1 MFTKDPTNSKVTHL
15 KFILLMGTLY
25 NILDRDSLN
34 IILDKDSL
42 NIILSKYILNINLG
56 KYILNIIQC
65 NISMASITTAST
77 ISRLTS

>member
-15 KFILLMGTLY
+15 SILLMGTLY
-25 NILDRDSLN
+25 NILDSLN

-42 NIILSKYILNINLG
+42 NIILS

>member
-15 KFILLMGTLY
+15 SILLMGTLY
-25 NILDRDSLN
+25 NRDSLN

-42 NIILSKYILNINLG
+42 NIILSKYILNINLD
-56 KYILNIIQC
+56 KDILNIIQC
-65 NISMASITTAST
+65 NISMANITTAST

>member
-15 KFILLMGTLY
+15 SILLMGTLY

-42 NIILSKYILNINLG
+42 NIILSKYILNI
-56 KYILNIIQC
+56 IQC
-65 NISMASITTAST
+65 NISMANITTAST

>member
-15 KFILLMGTLY
+15 SILLMGTLY
-25 NILDRDSLN
+25 NRDSLN

-42 NIILSKYILNINLG
+42 NIILS

>member
-1 MFTKDPTNSKVTHL
+1 MFTKDPTNSKATHL
-15 KFILLMGTLY
+15 KCILLMGTLY
-25 NILDRDSLN
+25 NILGRDSLN

-42 NIILSKYILNINLG
+42 NIILS

>member
-15 KFILLMGTLY
+15 NSMGTLY

-34 IILDKDSL
+34 IILDRDSL
-42 NIILSKYILNINLG
+42 NIILS

>member
-15 KFILLMGTLY
+15 NSILLMGTLY

-42 NIILSKYILNINLG
+42 NIILSKD
-56 KYILNIIQC
+56 ILNIIQC